1 MKKDKDRI
9 SLTRKEA
16 DEIREFL
23 ETLYAMEGTLD
34 DDFNRECHRAGIHAR
49 NLCELLH
56 GHRNP
61 TWATPDEPIP
71 PRNPYER

>member
-9 SLTRKEA
+9 SFTRNEA
-16 DEIREFL
+16 DEIRELL

-56 GHRNP
+56 GHRHP
-61 TWATPDEPIP
+61 TWETPDEPIP
-71 PRNPYER
+71 SRNPYER